1 MKKILL
7 ALCLLFSVMTAN
19 AGITNDILGITLG
32 ECDTVMYNKKTKQ
45 YDLVSVIAG
54 ERTILLSLPK
64 EIVDTYNEGQDNII
78 AARDMIDTMQDDWRA
93 YGYQLMEYGERQLMI
108 ANLMFDNYLLF
119 LQMNPEAE

>member
-1 MKKILL
+1 MKKLIL
-7 ALCLLFSVMTAN
+7 ALCLILSTLTAN